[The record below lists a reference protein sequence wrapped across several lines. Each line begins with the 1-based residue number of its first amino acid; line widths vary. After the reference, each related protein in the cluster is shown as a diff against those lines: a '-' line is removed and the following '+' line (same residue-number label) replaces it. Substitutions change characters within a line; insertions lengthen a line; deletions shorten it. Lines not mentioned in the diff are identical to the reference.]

1 MRIRPLLLAI
11 VAAFSVAACQY
22 NASLS
27 RSNEELN
34 EEADAVYRD
43 LLAGEDEAI
52 VARMSSENDPDQARS
67 QLPML
72 RDIAGH
78 DTAPEPV
85 VLGSTETTSNLGR
98 FYVVE
103 QTYAYP
109 DRQVHL
115 ATQFRREN
123 EEWRLHAFNLNVQMT
138 SAPDDLLEV
147 EVVDAPGSAPP
158 SGDAQ

>member
-1 MRIRPLLLAI
+1 MSLIRLI
-11 VAAFSVAACQY
+11 VAGLAAVSIAACQY

-34 EEADAVYRD
+34 EEAEAVYRD

-52 VARMSSENDPDQARS
+52 VARMSAENDPDQVRS

-72 RDIAGH
+72 RDMAGH

-98 FYVVE
+98 FYLVE
-103 QTYAYP
+103 QTYDYP

-123 EEWRLHAFNLNVQMT
+123 EEWRLHAFNLNVRMT
-138 SAPDDLLEV
+138 GSPGDLAEV
-147 EVVDAPGSAPP
+147 EIVEAPGSEP
-158 SGDAQ
+158 SGEAP